1 MSLLEDIEKEIKKKK
16 GKEPTKLEILKS
28 VEDEIKLMIENK
40 IAIKKQIELLIKNGI
55 IDSIDIKYYRNVLI
69 KHFGLKVKKRNNKTT
84 TTSFKKNKVKAEV
97 AKINPATSAKEILS
111 QEVRLI

>member
-1 MSLLEDIEKEIKKKK
+1 MSLLEDIEKEIKSKK

-55 IDSIDIKYYRNVLI
+55 VDNIDVKYYRNVLI

-84 TTSFKKNKVKAEV
+84 TTSSSKKNKTEV